1 MKFTFIE
8 KKMAPSDS
16 LRAYAEKKVSKIDRL
31 FRTESE
37 ANVTFSTMLYTL
49 NTPFLFANMDG
60 SEQDVFSI
68 SHEFGHCFAMWQQL
82 KAGSHSEGRSM
93 DVCEIHSQAM
103 QLLIF
108 PYYEIFYGDQAQVAR
123 RYDVYTMA
131 AGILTAALNDEFQEK
146 IYDDPTVTAEQ
157 LDELYY
163 QLAQEYGLVVSSPYV
178 DADTFAKSW
187 FTTNQYFDTPFY
199 AIDYALSGCVAMQF
213 LQLMQQDEEIALQLY
228 HQLVQQPSDMDF
240 LSVLQAV
247 GDSKTLCSPFEEG
260 QLEALA
266 EQLQTFLDGDGQ
278 LLEQAA

>member
-1 MKFTFIE
+1 MGECFSYLMSHRMIDA
-8 KKMAPSDS
+8 APS
-16 LRAYAEKKVSKIDRL
+16 ASK
-31 FRTESE
+31 

-82 KAGSHSEGRSM
+82 KTGSHSEGRSM

-146 IYDDPTVTAEQ
+146 IYDDPTVTAEH

-178 DADTFAKSW
+178 DANTFAKSW

-213 LQLMQQDEEIALQLY
+213 LQLMQQDEETALQLY

-247 GDSKTLCSPFEEG
+247 GDGKTLRSPFEEG

-266 EQLQTFLDGDGQ
+266 KQLQTFLDGDGQ